1 MRFVVSYIIREILSN
16 THPKGYSPAYLIF
29 EKSKFR
35 NYLLPQKPSEIASDQ
50 SVSSS
55 KGGVLGIVFN

>member
-1 MRFVVSYIIREILSN
+1 MVVVVVTLPIR
-16 THPKGYSPAYLIF
+16 F
-29 EKSKFR
+29 EKYGIRS
-35 NYLLPQKPSEIASDQ
+35 NLLPQKPSEIASDQ